1 MNFGD
6 LFRPLNQRRA
16 ERQVRPPSFRD
27 TFKQTIRR
35 IRRGRKLS
43 ILGRDFKYFNRLN
56 LQSQVRRSFGV
67 SSREGF
73 QVVNVA
79 LSRKKQ
85 KRMVYMLRGTELQRQ
100 DITLPLITNDF
111 APFSSVG
118 RGETELETAIVRASA
133 GVPIRTSSG
142 TQIQRTGYSSTIPI
156 RMSVN
161 VSFDVNWSS
170 EWETRDTTLTLVV
183 APSQLSNGY
192 IANHLLT
199 KTPWG
204 KSTANQTE
212 SQIRIN
218 DYTFSP
224 FNQGNEE
231 FGITDGVL
239 ERCSPINITG
249 LFNEIVDI
257 NDKYKCCRDYVKYIW
272 SKKPKNKKR
281 QYYYAKE
288 VDKCRTTDDFYKL
301 CKKKNIK
308 MIVYDIFGRVIKK
321 YYQKEKN
328 KNNLKSLV
336 YIQYNNHIYP
346 VNNKSVSDATNYLRK
361 YKSAEKFKF
370 LPKHLVHKKYIDL
383 WNKGILPTH
392 PRIKFN
398 KVVGFDYEDTHY
410 SSNGEYKRCKAILD
424 KFGMKNHAHY
434 GLNLCGMSNI
444 LDKLYYGMKECSSF
458 FPESDKYV
466 KGGFLHI
473 NSKFDEHLD
482 GSGKVIACDSNKAYS
497 DKLQKLPYC
506 IVLDIRKSKI
516 NKNPRQ
522 EIKEHYLYVVE
533 VPKSTIILPNNN
545 IYTGLC
551 CLMARKKN
559 IPFTIKYSYS
569 TIKTERN
576 PYKNFVRDIYEK
588 ANPNDAKM
596 IINCMVGKFERSME
610 MRRPTF
616 ISKVCELEEAKAT
629 PGFIGKLQD
638 CDIDMYG
645 EITNRSNEP
654 LGIFY
659 GDNDE
664 DIVKYNKDLKEWKD
678 KQVYFVKEEKE
689 EDIFNLFNKK
699 PIAIQVKDQARMD
712 LYEFMEALDLRDE
725 DIYYIKTDCVAF
737 KKGIMTDYLLE
748 DFIGKGLGKWKYE
761 KLKDMTNKF
770 YIPRNLTTIK
780 YKCSNE
786 KNTLYDCNA
795 GAGKTYKVINEIIPQ
810 LIKDGEDYEVLAPQH
825 SALREYRLKEIDCNV
840 IAHYTFKEK
849 HNLPGQFPTA
859 KNIIIDE
866 WGMLGHNELMY
877 VFKLNL
883 KGKNIIALG
892 DYDQLL
898 PVGSARESIKENME
912 ESEDYHN
919 TIDSAYNGQLWLD
932 LLFSKVVDIK
942 KNYRNNFTPEYYE
955 SLKNGSNDYIQEQM
969 KIHRTHWKEADTII
983 TYRHKYRHMY
993 NALKCSHL
1001 DIPFRSVEPGE
1012 IIKKGRTT
1020 HQEDNKINKNNFAL
1034 TLIDPKNIKV
1044 GTKLICN
1051 TNKFKAIGLYNKYIV
1066 EVKEV
1071 GEKKIV
1077 LVDAV
1082 GNDISITL
1090 TKLLSCSE
1098 DKNKMAFSFAYT
1110 RTLYSIQGE
1119 SINGGIYFP
1128 DEELYFLNNRACYT
1142 LISRKKEDIIHHL
1155 TPLPQKKRG
1164 DINK

>member
-16 ERQVRPPSFRD
+16 ERPVRPPSFRD
-27 TFKQTIRR
+27 TFRQTIRR

-67 SSREGF
+67 SSREAF

-79 LSRKKQ
+79 LSRRKQ
-85 KRMVYMLRGTELQRQ
+85 KRMVYMLKGNILQKQ

-111 APFSSVG
+111 TDDMTPGA
-118 RGETELETAIVRASA
+118 ELDRAIVRASA
-133 GVPIRTSSG
+133 GVPVRTSTG
-142 TQIQRTGYSSTIPI
+142 TQIQRTGFSSDLRV
-156 RMSVN
+156 RMEVN
-161 VSFDVNWSS
+161 VEFDVNWSS
-170 EWETRDTTLTLVV
+170 EWEKKDTILTLIIP
-183 APSQLSNGY
+183 PSQLSRAFL
-192 IANHLLT
+192 ANHLLT
-199 KTPWG
+199 KTAWG
-204 KSTANQTE
+204 KSTQSQTNSE
-212 SQIRIN
+212 IRVI

-224 FNQGNEE
+224 FNQANPAT
-231 FGITDGVL
+231 ITDGIV
-239 ERCSPINITG
+239 EKQYPKNITG
-249 LFNEIVDI
+249 LFNEIIDI
-257 NDKYKCCRDYVKYIW
+257 NDKYDCCRDYVKNLW
-272 SKKPKNKKR
+272 SKKPKDKKR

-288 VDKCRTTDDFYKL
+288 VDNCRTTNDFYKL
-301 CKKKNIK
+301 CKKQDIK
-308 MIVYDIFGRVIKK
+308 MVVYDIFGRVIKK
-321 YYQKEKN
+321 NYKKGRN
-328 KNNLKSLV
+328 KNSVKSLV

-346 VNNKSVSDATNYLRK
+346 VNNKSVSEDTNRLLK
-361 YKSAEKFKF
+361 YKSAKEFKY
-370 LPKHLVHKKYIDL
+370 LPKYLVHKKYMDL
-383 WNKGILPTH
+383 WNKGFLPSR
-392 PRIKFN
+392 PKIKFN
-398 KVVGFDYEDTHY
+398 KIVGFDYEDTHY
-410 SSNGEYKRCKAILD
+410 SSNGEYTRCKAILD
-424 KFGMKNHAHY
+424 KFGMKDAAYY
-434 GLNLCGMSNI
+434 GLNLCGMSSI
-444 LDKLYYGMKECSSF
+444 LDKLYYGMAECASF

-473 NSKFDEHLD
+473 NNKFDEHLD
-482 GSGKVIACDSNKAYS
+482 GTGKVIACDSNKAYS

-569 TIKTERN
+569 TLKTATN
-576 PYKNFVRDIYEK
+576 PYKNFVRDIYER

-610 MRRPTF
+610 MRKSTY
-616 ISKVCELEEAKAT
+616 ISKVCEREEAEAT
-629 PGFIGKLQD
+629 TGFMGKLQD
-638 CDIDMYG
+638 CEIDMYG
-645 EITNRSNEP
+645 EITKKSTEP

-659 GDNDE
+659 GDDDE
-664 DIVKYNKDLKEWKD
+664 DIVIYNKDLQEWKD
-678 KQVYFVKEEKE
+678 KQVYFVKEERE

-712 LYEFMEALDLRDE
+712 LYEFMEALELQDE

-770 YIPRNLTTIK
+770 YIPKNLTTIK
-780 YKCSNE
+780 YKCSND

-810 LIKDGEDYEVLAPQH
+810 LLKEGEDYEVIAPQH
-825 SALREYRLKEIDCNV
+825 SALREYRLKEIGCNV

-849 HNLPGQFPTA
+849 QKLGGQFPTA

-866 WGMLGHNELMY
+866 WGMLGHKELMY
-877 VFKLNL
+877 VFKLHL

-898 PVGSARESIKENME
+898 PVGSASHSIKSNME
-912 ESEDYHN
+912 ENEDYHT
-919 TIDSAYNGQLWLD
+919 TINSAYNGELWID

-955 SLKNGSNDYIQEQM
+955 SLKNGSKDYIQKEM
-969 KIHRTHWKEADTII
+969 KKHRTHWKEADTII
-983 TYRHKYRHMY
+983 TYRHKYRHIY
-993 NALKCSHL
+993 NALKCKHL
-1001 DIPFRSVEPGE
+1001 DIPFRIVEPGE
-1012 IIKKGRTT
+1012 NITN
-1020 HQEDNKINKNNFAL
+1020 NKTNKNKFFL
-1034 TLIDPKNIKV
+1034 TIIDPTNIKV

-1051 TNKFKAIGLYNKYIV
+1051 TNKYKNVGLYNKYIV

-1071 GEKKIV
+1071 NDKGVI
-1077 LVDAV
+1077 LLDDAK
-1082 GNDISITL
+1082 NEISLPL
-1090 TKLLSCSE
+1090 TKLISYSE
-1098 DKNKMAFSFAYT
+1098 DKNKMSFSFAYC

-1119 SINGGIYFP
+1119 SIEDGIYYP
-1128 DEELYFLNNRACYT
+1128 DEELYWLSNRACYT
-1142 LISRKKEDIIHHL
+1142 LISRKKEDKIQYL
-1155 TPLPQKKRG
+1155 TPLPQKRRE
-1164 DINK
+1164 

>member
-16 ERQVRPPSFRD
+16 ERQVRPPTFRD

-56 LQSQVRRSFGV
+56 LQSQVRRSFSV
-67 SSREGF
+67 SSREAF

-111 APFSSVG
+111 APFSSGG
-118 RGETELETAIVRASA
+118 RGATELETAIVRASA
-133 GVPIRTSSG
+133 GVPIRTSAG

-156 RMSVN
+156 RMEVN

-170 EWETRDTTLTLVV
+170 EWETRDTTLIFVI
-183 APSQLSNGY
+183 APSQLSNGF

-199 KTPWG
+199 KTGWG
-204 KSTANQTE
+204 KSTANQNN

-218 DYTFSP
+218 NYTFSP
-224 FNQGNEE
+224 YNQGNED

-257 NDKYKCCRDYVKYIW
+257 NNMYDCCRDYVKNLW
-272 SKKPKNKKR
+272 CKKPKNKKI

-288 VDKCRTTDDFYKL
+288 VDKCRTTNDFYKL
-301 CKKKNIK
+301 CKKKDIK
-308 MIVYDIFGRVIKK
+308 MVVYDIFGRVIKK
-321 YYQKEKN
+321 YYRQGNN

-346 VNNKSVSDATNYLRK
+346 VNNKQVSDATNYLQK

-383 WNKGILPTH
+383 WNKGILPTR

-410 SSNGEYKRCKAILD
+410 SSNGEYKRCKVILD

-569 TIKTERN
+569 TLKTATN
-576 PYKNFVRDIYEK
+576 PYKYFVRDIYEK
-588 ANPNDAKM
+588 ANSNDAKM

-610 MRRPTF
+610 MRKPTF
-616 ISKVCELEEAKAT
+616 ISKVCEREEAKAT

-645 EITNRSNEP
+645 EITSRSNEP
-654 LGIFY
+654 LGVFY
-659 GDNDE
+659 GDDDE
-664 DIVKYNKDLKEWKD
+664 DIVKYNKDLQEWKD

-689 EDIFNLFNKK
+689 ENVFNLFNKK

-770 YIPRNLTTIK
+770 YIPKNLTTIK
-780 YKCSNE
+780 YKCSND

-810 LIKDGEDYEVLAPQH
+810 LLKEGEDYEVIAPQH
-825 SALREYRLKEIDCNV
+825 SALREYRLKEIGCNV

-849 HNLPGQFPTA
+849 QNLGGQFPTA

-866 WGMLGHNELMY
+866 WGMLGHKELMY
-877 VFKLNL
+877 VFKLHL
-883 KGKNIIALG
+883 LGKTIIALG

-898 PVGSARESIKENME
+898 PVGSTQASIKSNME
-912 ESEDYHN
+912 ESVDYHN
-919 TIDSAYNGQLWLD
+919 TINSAFNGQLWID
-932 LLFSKVVDIK
+932 LLFNKVVDIK

-955 SLKNGSNDYIQEQM
+955 SLKNGSKTYIQEQM

-1001 DIPFRSVEPGE
+1001 DIPFRSVEQGE
-1012 IIKKGRTT
+1012 IITKGKTE
-1020 HQEDNKINKNNFAL
+1020 EDNKINKNKYTL

-1051 TNKFKAIGLYNKYIV
+1051 TNKFKVIGLYNKYIV

-1077 LVDAV
+1077 LVDV
-1082 GNDISITL
+1082 GGNDIPITFNQ
-1090 TKLLSCSE
+1090 LLSCSE

-1119 SINGGIYFP
+1119 SIEGGIYFP
-1128 DEELYFLNNRACYT
+1128 DEDLWFLNNRACYT
-1142 LISRKKEDIIHHL
+1142 LISRKKEVIIHHL
-1155 TPLPQKKRG
+1155 TPLPQKKREEY
-1164 DINK
+1164 K